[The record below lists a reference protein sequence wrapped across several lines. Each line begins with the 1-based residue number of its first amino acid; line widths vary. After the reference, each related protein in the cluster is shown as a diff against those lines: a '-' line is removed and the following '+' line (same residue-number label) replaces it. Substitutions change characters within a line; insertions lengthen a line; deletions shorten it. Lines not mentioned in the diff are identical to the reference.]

1 MASVA
6 RTAARRLA
14 LPPVTARPAA
24 MASQS
29 RELLAALES
38 RRSGSSR
45 DGVGVAATADG
56 QRMLGL
62 VVE

>member
-1 MASVA
+1 MASVP
-6 RTAARRLA
+6 RTAARRPA
-14 LPPVTARPAA
+14 RPPVTASPAA

-45 DGVGVAATADG
+45 DGVGVAATA
-56 QRMLGL
+56 
-62 VVE
+62 E